1 MISYKSSSLAENQAN
16 LNTYV
21 DGISI
26 PYDDFLEEHIFNSEI
41 FSIFYE
47 DRHVGF
53 FGKLGNMATIFFVME
68 EYFHRIKI

>member
-41 FSIFYE
+41 LSIF
-47 DRHVGF
+47 
-53 FGKLGNMATIFFVME
+53 
-68 EYFHRIKI
+68 